1 MKGDGHMIAIML
13 VLGLV
18 TLYIVSTLLNQST
31 SVPEECQDIK
41 IDKCT
46 SCHHQGC
53 SLKEHT

>member
-1 MKGDGHMIAIML
+1 MIAIML

-31 SVPEECQDIK
+31 NVPEECQDIT